1 MAMAEVL
8 QEIFY
13 WNGTTNTFLLNDMT
27 YMAIV
32 SPARMLLAPCSLLRL
47 STKHGGREGRRSRW
61 RSCSL
66 ARPRVAP
73 RAPAPQPRVAPP
85 AAAAAPTER

>member
-1 MAMAEVL
+1 MSRPIPMAMAEVL

-32 SPARMLLAPCSLLRL
+32 SPARMLLAPLSL
-47 STKHGGREGRRSRW
+47 KY
-61 RSCSL
+61 
-66 ARPRVAP
+66 
-73 RAPAPQPRVAPP
+73 
-85 AAAAAPTER
+85 